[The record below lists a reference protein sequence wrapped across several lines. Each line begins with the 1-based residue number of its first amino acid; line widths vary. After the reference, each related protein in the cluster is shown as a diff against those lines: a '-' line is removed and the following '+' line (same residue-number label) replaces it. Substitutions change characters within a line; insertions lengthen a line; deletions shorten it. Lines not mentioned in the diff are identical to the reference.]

1 MVILMMVLTMV
12 GCSTLDCPLNNT
24 TYTKYKLMGNIK
36 TLQDTMTISTTKTA
50 GTDSVL
56 INKDVKVDSFILPMS
71 YHQPEDVFY
80 FEIRNRDASGV
91 ERHGDREEGELFAFR
106 VCGLRSVILPYHY
119 GGEDHPQLHRLDSHQ
134 Q

>member
-50 GTDSVL
+50 ALTACS
-56 INKDVKVDSFILPMS
+56 STRM
-71 YHQPEDVFY
+71 
-80 FEIRNRDASGV
+80 
-91 ERHGDREEGELFAFR
+91 
-106 VCGLRSVILPYHY
+106 
-119 GGEDHPQLHRLDSHQ
+119 
-134 Q
+134 